1 MCVLME
7 LSLGVVGR
15 VGPSIGVL
23 VGDGCA
29 ASGRGSFKSLKSSF
43 GVGVSIPH

>member
-1 MCVLME
+1 VCVLME

-23 VGDGCA
+23 VGM
-29 ASGRGSFKSLKSSF
+29 
-43 GVGVSIPH
+43 GVLQVEGAVLGV